1 MQQKQGFC
9 DSCVMLLVKAGEYGL
24 PWDGRHGYGWI
35 RGFFRREEEEG
46 WLWVVL
52 IENGDVNIKVCCNCV
67 HDRRARPFGRACGV
81 FVQRCGVHPSVLVD
95 VFGAR
100 AVREYGAELFVF
112 PPEAWWVKR
121 VAWVSERG
129 CSRQLHRGGGV
140 HRAAGRASDFV
151 VSGGP

>member
-1 MQQKQGFC
+1 MGRWCDGRLGVRRCIRSDCDGLIVSTSHLPARYPVQQKQGFC

-35 RGFFRREEEEG
+35 RGFFRRDEDEG

-67 HDRRARPFGRACGV
+67 HDRRARPFGRVCGV
-81 FVQRCGVHPSVLVD
+81 FVQRCRVHPSVLVD
-95 VFGAR
+95 VFRAR

-121 VAWVSERG
+121 
-129 CSRQLHRGGGV
+129 
-140 HRAAGRASDFV
+140 D
-151 VSGGP
+151 